1 MPRYDNRGIAL
12 IIVLLAMAL
21 MSALGVALVLATVAE
36 THISAGFRRSQEALY
51 AAEAGAT
58 RAIDDVRAVAD
69 WATLPSGA
77 ILSSFV
83 DGAAGGTRRLDDGTV
98 LDLTQALNLAN
109 CQKSA
114 SCTVDEM
121 NAVTDD
127 RPWGANNPRW
137 NLFAYGPLRDM
148 LPSGAIQC
156 PYYVVV
162 MIGDDPQETDD
173 DPTIDGSPPNPGA
186 GVIALRAEA
195 FGPSGAHRVVELTLT
210 RVGPVVRM
218 LSWRELR

>member
-1 MPRYDNRGIAL
+1 MDRYRERGIAL

-36 THISAGFRRSQEALY
+36 THISAGFRRSHEALY

-58 RAIDDVRAVAD
+58 RAIDDMRAVAD
-69 WATLPSGA
+69 WSTFPSGTV
-77 ILSSFV
+77 LSSFV

-98 LDLTQALNLAN
+98 LDLTQAMNLAN

-114 SCTVDEM
+114 SCSVGDM

-137 NLFAYGPLRDM
+137 KLFAFGPLRAM
-148 LPSGAIQC
+148 LPSGAIRS

-162 MIGDDPQETDD
+162 MIGDDPGEIDD

-186 GVIALRAEA
+186 GVIALRSEA
-195 FGPSGAHRVVELTLT
+195 FGPGGAHRVVELTVA
-210 RVGPVVRM
+210 RAGPAVRM

>member
-1 MPRYDNRGIAL
+1 MNRYRERGIAL

-36 THISAGFRRSQEALY
+36 THISASFRRSHEAVY

-58 RAIDDVRAVAD
+58 RAIDDMRAVAD
-69 WATLPSGA
+69 WSALPSGTV
-77 ILSSFV
+77 LSSFV

-98 LDLTQALNLAN
+98 LDLTQAMNLAN

-114 SCTVDEM
+114 SCSVGDM

-137 NLFAYGPLRDM
+137 RLFAYGPLRAM
-148 LPSGAIQC
+148 LPSGAIRS
-156 PYYVVV
+156 PYYVIV
-162 MIGDDPQETDD
+162 MIGDDPGEIDD

-195 FGPSGAHRVVELTLT
+195 FGPGGAHRVVELTVA
-210 RVGPVVRM
+210 RVGPAVRM

>member
-1 MPRYDNRGIAL
+1 MNRYRERGIAL

-36 THISAGFRRSQEALY
+36 THISASFRRSHEALY

-58 RAIDDVRAVAD
+58 RAIDDMRAVAD
-69 WATLPSGA
+69 WSALPSGTV
-77 ILSSFV
+77 LSSFV

-98 LDLTQALNLAN
+98 LDLTQAMNLAN

-114 SCTVDEM
+114 SCSVGDM

-137 NLFAYGPLRDM
+137 RLFAYGPLRAM
-148 LPSGAIQC
+148 LPSGAIRS
-156 PYYVVV
+156 PYYVIV
-162 MIGDDPQETDD
+162 MIGDDPGEIDD

-195 FGPSGAHRVVELTLT
+195 FGPGGAHRVVELTVA
-210 RVGPVVRM
+210 RVGPAVRM